1 MKKLGKALSNLLAI
15 ILVLSLS
22 GCASINLQVGGVKLS
37 QLRSLNNVQAA
48 QTQPSGSWPPNRQQ
62 NSGSNFYAI
71 QTQAERRASAPT
83 SPYFTGEGGRG
94 RSITILPPRGSGLA
108 DIQAYLPDL
117 VANELVSNF
126 SSFSAMTLFDR
137 VNNQRQYEELLSGYY
152 SDNDSAGMDLGNLAS
167 TDYMMLGNITRTSTG
182 YALQLT
188 INRNSDKTTVAAYS
202 GAVSVAEL
210 DNLTGVRRASLDL
223 LQKMGVQLTD
233 RARTELTRPAT
244 VDRVNAQT
252 AMAQGLTAQRQGTS
266 VAALTY
272 FFQAEA
278 FDASLVEAVSRTNV
292 LSANIS
298 TGNIGANV
306 RNDFA
311 WHDDWRAKLT
321 ETETFINNMLRNTT
335 TQRSIWYSDNVWEQE
350 SARDPLKR
358 TTELR
363 IEAVLHTQAAF
374 PVSVQRT
381 VQAVYDGLQ
390 TTGRASAW
398 KLDGWPRQGVTN
410 TNPFTSRW
418 GGMVSIAFEVL
429 NDKNQV
435 IGRQTVE
442 MDSRYSFN
450 GTRLD
455 GPGTAFTTVRFTG
468 VNGLD
473 ITDGLTIRI
482 ATINGRPPAEA
493 GISQIAPISTQR
505 IQDGKDFTIYN
516 GAIRPSSNKRDR
528 GAVTIPA
535 QLWGERVSA
544 IADKAYESDGV
555 TSVSFPSS
563 VAYIGESAFANNR
576 LTSVT
581 IPEGVTTIG
590 DRAFANNHWTTSERA
605 SDGSS
610 YTRHRGMTRVT
621 IPNSVTSIGQEA
633 FASRWTTNHSSQ
645 SGSYTV
651 NHSLPTEVA
660 IGADVTLGNNAF
672 GGGFEA
678 FYASEGRQAGV
689 YKREHDSS
697 SKWERFDN
705 TEVMGETYAKRAKR
719 TTIGMVVLGVLLI
732 GGLITWA
739 IVDPDFFKSDSST
752 EE

>member
-1 MKKLGKALSNLLAI
+1 MKKLGKALSNILAI

-37 QLRSLNNVQAA
+37 QLRSLNNVQTA

-83 SPYFTGEGGRG
+83 SPYFTGDGGRG

-108 DIQAYLPDL
+108 NIQAYLPDL

-167 TDYMMLGNITRTSTG
+167 TDYMMLGNITRTTTG

-505 IQDGKDFTIYN
+505 ITDGKNLTIYN
-516 GAIRPSSNKRDR
+516 GVIRPSSNNSNI

-535 QLWGERVSA
+535 ELWGERVTAMAFEKRGLTRVIMPPGLVA
-544 IADKAYESDGV
+544 INNN
-555 TSVSFPSS
+555 
-563 VAYIGESAFANNR
+563 AFADNR
-576 LTSVT
+576 LTSIA

-590 DRAFANNHWTTSERA
+590 DRAFAGNHWTA
-605 SDGSS
+605 NDAHHGL
-610 YTRHRGMTRVT
+610 RHVT
-621 IPNSVTSIGQEA
+621 IPDSVTSIGQEA
-633 FASRWTTNHSSQ
+633 FAGHYITRHSSQ
-645 SGSYTV
+645 RSDGSYYNYTV
-651 NHSLPTEVA
+651 DHWLIQEVT
-660 IGADVTLGNNAF
+660 IGADVTLGTNAF

-678 FYASEGRQAGV
+678 FYANEGRQAGV
-689 YKREHDSS
+689 YRINPNGR
-697 SKWERFDN
+697 WERFDN

-732 GGLITWA
+732 GGLIAWA
-739 IVDPDFFKSDSST
+739 ILDPDFFKSDSST
-752 EE
+752 EEQ